1 MFNIECVDNK
11 KKQKTEKKGSLEQ
24 KKSRK
29 KKTKKQRQKKKKDAP
44 IDAYATL
51 DNRKHLLNYIKVLT
65 NSVSASFFFF

>member
-1 MFNIECVDNK
+1 MCRQQKEAENREEGKFGTEEKPKEKNEKAKAK
-11 KKQKTEKKGSLEQ
+11 KKN
-24 KKSRK
+24 
-29 KKTKKQRQKKKKDAP
+29 AP